1 MVMRMP
7 KLTAEQEREDFAW
20 NLKSILMDPES
31 EDVKKLAENQLR
43 LMHLFHFLDQRIERL
58 ENE

>member
-1 MVMRMP
+1 MP
-7 KLTAEQEREDFAW
+7 KLTTEQEREDFAW

-43 LMHLFHFLDQRIERL
+43 LMHLFHCLDQKIERL